1 MSRHSPKYDPSILEE
16 LKKADWDKV
25 LPPVLKYAVWRA
37 KKFAWIGDEVD
48 PDALVSEAIARAYG
62 FGTGNTYRNW
72 NKDKCPKLENFLIGI
87 IRSMTSHKAEHVA
100 DFPKESFCNEDG
112 SAKDDKLLKSGDET
126 KGFLKPKNPEEDLIE
141 AENLQLFMVELD
153 KLSDEDEEL
162 GMIILCIEDGI
173 SKTRH
178 IAETTGY
185 DRKKVNNLL
194 RKLRRRLENYDPK
207 LKNNLPKKGGKNEHR

>member
-1 MSRHSPKYDPSILEE
+1 MSRHSPKYDSSILEE

-25 LPPVLKYAVWRA
+25 LPSVLKYAVWRA

-48 PDALVSEAIARAYG
+48 PEALVREAIARAYG
-62 FGTGNTYRNW
+62 VGYRNTYRNW
-72 NKDKCPKLENFLIGI
+72 NKDKCPKLETFLIGI
-87 IRSMTSHKAEHVA
+87 IRSMTSHKAEHVS
-100 DFPKESFCNEDG
+100 DFQKESLYNEDG
-112 SAKDDKLLKSGDET
+112 STKDDKLLKSGDET
-126 KGFLKPKNPEEDLIE
+126 KGFLKPKNPEEELIE
-141 AENLQLFMVELD
+141 AENLQPLMDELN
-153 KLSDEDEEL
+153 KLSDEDEDL

-178 IAETTGY
+178 IAEATGY

-207 LKNNLPKKGGKNEHR
+207 LKNNLPKKGRKNEHR